1 LNVPKIKDVEATVVD
16 GNFPWVIVKITA
28 SNGMVGYGEAYA
40 GDRPEGEGPYVRRMI
55 VDILRPRLI
64 GENPLDVDRLTTK
77 LGLQF
82 NIGPKAY
89 GISGLQ
95 VALLD
100 LSGKILNTPVYNLL
114 NGKFRDTI
122 PVYADCH
129 GGHLITKFSDYDI
142 VKRQYYAPE
151 AFARTAKRVKKMGY
165 KFLKFD
171 LYPNLPNLAPGE
183 DSAKTDVVNQS
194 TYGIPALL
202 SRRQIEYM
210 VSLLRAAREAIGE
223 DTALAVDLLGY
234 TVNDAIRLGHAM
246 EHLNLAWIEDPVPG
260 NTENVDALREVTL
273 AIRTPTLTGELAL
286 SVAGFREVVT
296 KQAVRIVSPDVITLG
311 GPLEAKKAAILA
323 DLYYMPLAPHNVASP
338 IGTMAIA
345 HTCASIPRCIAMEFH
360 AIDVPVWSRV
370 AKNADDIITDGRI
383 QLSDKPGL
391 GVEPDENGIAK
402 NLVPGERP
410 FA

>member
-1 LNVPKIKDVEATVVD
+1 
-16 GNFPWVIVKITA
+16 
-28 SNGMVGYGEAYA
+28 MVGYGEAYA

-55 VDILRPRLI
+55 LDILKPRLI
-64 GENPLDVDRLTTK
+64 GENPLDVDRVTTK

-89 GISGLQ
+89 GISGIQ

-100 LSGKILNTPVYNLL
+100 LSGKILNTPMYNLL

-142 VKRQYYAPE
+142 NKREYYTPE
-151 AFARTAKRVKKMGY
+151 SFARTAKRVHRMGY
-165 KFLKFD
+165 NFLKFD
-171 LYPNLPNLAPGE
+171 LYPNLPSIAPGE
-183 DSAKTDVVNQS
+183 KNPKSELVNQA
-194 TYGIPALL
+194 TYQIPAMLTK
-202 SRRQIEYM
+202 RQIQYL
-210 VSLLRAAREAIGE
+210 VSLLSAARAEVGE
-223 DTALAVDLLGY
+223 DVDLAVDLLGY
-234 TVNDAIRLGHAM
+234 TVNDAIRLGRAM
-246 EHLNLAWIEDPVPG
+246 DELNLAWIEDPVPG

-286 SVAGFREVVT
+286 SAAGFREVVM

-323 DLYYMPLAPHNVASP
+323 DLYYMPLAPHNIASP

-360 AIDVPVWSRV
+360 ALDVPVWTRV
-370 AKNADDIITDGRI
+370 AKNADQIIKDGQI
-383 QLSDKPGL
+383 HLSDEPGL
-391 GVEPDENGIAK
+391 GVEPDEKEIAK
-402 NLVPGERP
+402 SLVPGEKP
-410 FA
+410 FG